1 MHKLKAV
8 IFDYGK
14 VLSLPPTQE
23 QWQTLIQCFGTSQE
37 EFQQVYWR
45 NRDGIDRGTLDI
57 ITYWKKAG
65 EDCGRQI
72 SEAEALEL
80 IEHDNRQWT
89 NVSPEMLALARD
101 LRAAGYQTAILS
113 NMERRM
119 LGVMREKLDWLGE
132 FDVQM
137 YSCEIGMV
145 KPDAEIYL
153 ECCRRLGCRPEE
165 VLFLDDKKVNTE
177 GAKSIGMQ
185 SYVFASGVD
194 PVMMTGESEIT
205 AAELRALLLNESQ
218 EAALPPSP

>member
-1 MHKLKAV
+1 MQKLKAV

-23 QWQTLIQCFGTSQE
+23 QWQTLIACFGKSHQ
-37 EFQQVYWR
+37 EFQQVYWA

-57 ITYWKKAG
+57 IGYWKKAG
-65 EDCGRQI
+65 EDCGREI
-72 SEAEALEL
+72 SDAEALEL

-89 NVSPEMLALARD
+89 NECPEMLALARD
-101 LRAAGYQTAILS
+101 LRQAGYKTAILS

-119 LGVMREKLDWLGE
+119 LGVMREKLAWLDE
-132 FDVQM
+132 FEVQM
-137 YSCEIGMV
+137 YSCELGMV

-153 ECCRRLGCRPEE
+153 ECCRRLGCQPEE

-185 SYVFASGVD
+185 SYVFASGID

-205 AAELRALLLNESQ
+205 IAELRALLLDRRE
-218 EAALPPSP
+218 EVARP

>member
-23 QWQTLIQCFGTSQE
+23 QWQMMIRCFGKSQQ
-37 EFQQVYWR
+37 EFQQAYWS

-72 SEAEALEL
+72 SDAEALDL
-80 IEHDNRQWT
+80 IEQDNRQWT
-89 NVSPEMLALARD
+89 NTSPEMLALSRD
-101 LRAAGYQTAILS
+101 LRGAGYKTAILS

-119 LGVMREKLDWLGE
+119 LAVMREKLHWLDE
-132 FDVQM
+132 FEVQM
-137 YSCEIGMV
+137 YSCEVGMA
-145 KPDAEIYL
+145 KPDAKIYL
-153 ECCRRLGCRPEE
+153 ECCHRLGCRPED
-165 VLFLDDKKVNTE
+165 VLFLDDKQVNTDA
-177 GAKSIGMQ
+177 AKSIGMQ

-194 PVMMTGESEIT
+194 QIMMTGESEISVP
-205 AAELRALLLNESQ
+205 ELRALLLNGR
-218 EAALPPSP
+218 

>member
-23 QWQTLIQCFGTSQE
+23 QWQTLIACFGKSQQ
-37 EFQQVYWR
+37 EFQQVYWG

-57 ITYWKKAG
+57 IGYWKKAG
-65 EDCGRQI
+65 EDCGREI
-72 SEAEALEL
+72 SDAEALEL

-89 NVSPEMLALARD
+89 NECPEILTLARD
-101 LRAAGYQTAILS
+101 LRQAGYKTAILS

-119 LGVMREKLDWLGE
+119 LGVMREKLAWLDE
-132 FDVQM
+132 FEVQM
-137 YSCEIGMV
+137 YSCEVGMI

-185 SYVFASGVD
+185 SYVFASGID

-205 AAELRALLLNESQ
+205 IAELRALLLDRREEMAQ
-218 EAALPPSP
+218 P

>member
-23 QWQTLIQCFGTSQE
+23 QWQTLIACFGKSQE
-37 EFQQVYWR
+37 EFQQVYWS

-57 ITYWKKAG
+57 IGYWKKAG

-72 SEAEALEL
+72 SDAEALEL

-89 NVSPEMLALARD
+89 NVCPETLDLARE
-101 LRAAGYQTAILS
+101 LRRAGYKTAILS
-113 NMERRM
+113 NMEHRM
-119 LGVMREKLDWLGE
+119 LGVMREKLAWLDE
-132 FDVQM
+132 FEVQM

-153 ECCRRLGCRPEE
+153 ECCRRLGCQPEE

-185 SYVFASGVD
+185 SYVFASGID
-194 PVMMTGESEIT
+194 PIMMTGESEIT
-205 AAELRALLLNESQ
+205 VAELRALLLDRHE
-218 EAALPPSP
+218 EMARP

>member
-1 MHKLKAV
+1 MNNLKAV

-14 VLSLPPTQE
+14 VLSLPPTEE
-23 QWQTLIQCFGTSQE
+23 QWQTLIACFGKSQQ
-37 EFQQVYWR
+37 EFQKVYWS

-57 ITYWKKAG
+57 FGYWKKAG

-72 SEAEALEL
+72 SDAEVLEL

-89 NVSPEMLALARD
+89 NECPEMLALARD
-101 LRAAGYQTAILS
+101 LRKAGYKIAILS

-119 LGVMREKLDWLGE
+119 LAVMREKLAWLDE

-145 KPDAEIYL
+145 KPDVEIYR
-153 ECCRRLGCRPEE
+153 ECCRRLGCQPEE

-177 GAKSIGMQ
+177 GAKSIGIQ

-194 PVMMTGESEIT
+194 PVMTTGESEIT
-205 AAELRALLLNESQ
+205 VAELRALLLDGRAEIVR
-218 EAALPPSP
+218 P

>member
-8 IFDYGK
+8 VFDYGK
-14 VLSLPPTQE
+14 VLSLPPTEE
-23 QWQTLIQCFGTSQE
+23 QWQTLIACFGKSQQ
-37 EFQQVYWR
+37 EFQQVYWSH
-45 NRDGIDRGTLDI
+45 RDGIDRGTLDI

-65 EDCGRQI
+65 EDCGRAL
-72 SEAEALEL
+72 SDAEALEL

-89 NVSPEMLALARD
+89 NVCPEVLTLARD
-101 LRAAGYQTAILS
+101 LRRAGYKTAILS

-119 LGVMREKLDWLGE
+119 LAVMREKLDWLDE

-145 KPDAEIYL
+145 KPDAQIYR
-153 ECCRRLGCRPEE
+153 ECCRRLGCQPEE

-194 PVMMTGESEIT
+194 PIMSTGKSEIT
-205 AAELRALLLNESQ
+205 VVELRAILLNGR
-218 EAALPPSP
+218 

>member
-8 IFDYGK
+8 VFDYGK
-14 VLSLPPTQE
+14 VLSLPPTEE
-23 QWQTLIQCFGTSQE
+23 QWQTLIACFGKSQQ
-37 EFQQVYWR
+37 EFQQVYWSH
-45 NRDGIDRGTLDI
+45 RDGIDRGTLDI

-65 EDCGRQI
+65 EDCGRAL
-72 SEAEALEL
+72 SDAEALEL

-89 NVSPEMLALARD
+89 NVCSEVLTLARD
-101 LRAAGYQTAILS
+101 LRRAGYGTAILS

-119 LGVMREKLDWLGE
+119 LGVMREKLDWLDE

-145 KPDAEIYL
+145 KPDVEIYR
-153 ECCRRLGCRPEE
+153 ECCRRLGCQPEE

-194 PVMMTGESEIT
+194 PIMSTGQSEIT
-205 AAELRALLLNESQ
+205 IAELRAILLDGR
-218 EAALPPSP
+218 